1 MNDKYNFDSISF
13 GMRLSQIRKFN
24 KMTQE
29 DVAYMVGVSVKT
41 VQNWERGKK
50 MPFIDNTVAL
60 AHCFNMTVGDILEE
74 EKYLL
79 FKKKTDSRKRSI
91 ETLAVPSKLE
101 VFIEFTEDRDYDR
114 YEVWVFDEV
123 AKYKYMYCS
132 VEKAIPYAELK
143 KSMMEQADDIVK
155 EYREWLLTILQDTDE
170 NKDIRDQL
178 EKKAKCEEAGMAVDE
193 AFFVDGKV
201 FGSGE
206 L

>member
-13 GMRLSQIRKFN
+13 GMRLSEIRKFN

-29 DVAYMVGVSVKT
+29 DVADMVGVSVKT
-41 VQNWERGKK
+41 IQNWERGEK

-60 AHCFNMTVGDILEE
+60 ADCFNMTVGEILED
-74 EKYLL
+74 EKYRL

-91 ETLAVPSKLE
+91 ETLAVPSKSE

-114 YEVWVFDEV
+114 YEVWVLDEV

-132 VEKAIPYAELK
+132 VEKVIPYSELK
-143 KSMMEQADDIVK
+143 NSMMEQADDIVK

-170 NKDIRDQL
+170 DKEIRDQL
-178 EKKAKCEEAGMAVDE
+178 EKKVKCEESGMAVDG
-193 AFFVDGKV
+193 AFFADGIV
-201 FGSGE
+201 FGFGE